1 MKIGVIGGGAWGTA
15 LAQVLCMND
24 KDVIMWAREPEVI
37 DSIRTT
43 RENTPYLSGIKLHDS
58 LKITDSITEAAEADI
73 LLMVTPAQYLR
84 STLTAIKGQVDS
96 KPIVLCS
103 KGIELESGLM
113 LSQVV
118 QEETPKAHVAV
129 MTGPT
134 FAREIARGLPS
145 GVTIAAEDKDI
156 AHELVENLG
165 CRTLRPYATDDLIGA
180 QIGGAIKNVM
190 AIACGIVAGN
200 KLGDSARAALL
211 TRGISE
217 MSRLTSAMGAQKTTL
232 MGMCGIGDLMLTCS
246 SMQSRNY
253 SLGVMLGEG
262 RVLTDIM
269 DERKSVTEGVHT
281 AKALMTLANNNAVE
295 MPIAE
300 TIYDILH
307 KGVTIEDAI
316 DAMLSRPFAT
326 TK

>member
-1 MKIGVIGGGAWGTA
+1 MRIGVIGGGAWGTA
-15 LAQVLCMND
+15 LAQVLSVAG
-24 KDVIMWAREPEVI
+24 KDVTMWAREPEVI
-37 DSIRTT
+37 ESITKD
-43 RENTPYLSGIKLHDS
+43 RENTPYLPGIKLHEN
-58 LKITDSITEAAEADI
+58 LKVTDSITEASEADI

-84 STLTAIKGQVDS
+84 STLIAIKGQVDS

-103 KGIELESGLM
+103 KGIEIETGMM

-129 MTGPT
+129 LTGPT
-134 FAREIARGLPS
+134 FAREVARGLPS

-156 AHELVENLG
+156 AQELVENLG
-165 CRTLRPYATDDLIGA
+165 CRTLRPYATSDILGA

-190 AIACGIVAGN
+190 AIACGIVSGK

-217 MSRLTSAMGAQKTTL
+217 MSRLTSAMGAKKTTL
-232 MGMCGIGDLMLTCS
+232 MGMCGVGDLMLTCT

-262 RVLTDIM
+262 RSLAEIM

-281 AKALMTLANNNAVE
+281 AKALMKLANANAVE
-295 MPIAE
+295 MPISE

-307 KGVTIEDAI
+307 KGVSVDEAI
-316 DAMLSRPFAT
+316 DSMLSRPFAT